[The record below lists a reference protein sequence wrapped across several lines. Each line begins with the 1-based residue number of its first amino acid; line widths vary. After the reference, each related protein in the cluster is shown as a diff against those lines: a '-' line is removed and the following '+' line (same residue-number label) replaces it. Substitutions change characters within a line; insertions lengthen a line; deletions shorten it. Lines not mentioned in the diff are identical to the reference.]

1 MNHHPTRFPPIAG
14 PDGAK
19 PGDAHDDERTGPR
32 WYVVL
37 ALPRQ
42 EDRALLNLE
51 RQGFYAFVPK
61 REETRRIRQRFVT
74 RTVPVFPRYL
84 FVSLNLAADSWYS
97 INSTFGV
104 SRIVR
109 FGLHP
114 APLPAGVAET
124 LSDSLDQNNVLQFEK
139 PLKQGD
145 QVRLIRGPFA
155 KHLGVLQ
162 SLDDKG
168 RVRLLLE
175 MLGGKIVINS
185 QLSDVEKS
193 DSV

>member
-1 MNHHPTRFPPIAG
+1 MNHHAMRSGSVAR
-14 PDGAK
+14 PDDMR
-19 PGDAHDDERTGPR
+19 PGDWHDGERTGSR

-51 RQGFYAFVPK
+51 RQGFQAFVPK

-84 FVSLNLAADSWYS
+84 FVWLNLATASWYS

-109 FGLHP
+109 FGLNP
-114 APLPAGVAET
+114 APLPPGVAET
-124 LSDSLDQNNVLQFEK
+124 LFASLDQNNVLQFEK

-145 QVRLIRGPFA
+145 RVRLIRGPFA

-185 QLSDVEKS
+185 QLSDVEKIGE
-193 DSV
+193 V